1 MPFFIFPLALI
12 QFILLHF
19 TFTTKL
25 SFPTLSTRFL
35 VLQFLFIFF
44 LFPFFLYLQFLFFF
58 SLPFLSLTSLYHFLP
73 QDHQIRPPTPF
84 LSYPFVSWYYN
95 SSLRCSI
102 SFLFYVYNSSFS
114 FYLPFLSFSILYTIS
129 LLLFSSLSLV
139 FFSIYSSSLLFSSIS
154 SFISLYTTPL
164 FLSSPFLSLPTL
176 YHFLNLAHHMRPS
189 ISSSITFHIIP
200 LHSPSLSIR
209 FYTLPLLRL
218 LLFLLFSTLPPF
230 LSPLLTC
237 LCPSPLHHS
246 FVSLFFFLLTS
257 HTPSFPPIWATEES
271 DGEMER
277 ERRRERWRDEVNKGR

>member
-1 MPFFIFPLALI
+1 MYTIPL
-12 QFILLHF
+12 
-19 TFTTKL
+19 
-25 SFPTLSTRFL
+25 
-35 VLQFLFIFF
+35 FLFIFPFFPF
-44 LFPFFLYLQFLFFF
+44 LFYIQFLFCF
-58 SLPFLSLTSLYHFLP
+58 SLPFLSF
-73 QDHQIRPPTPF
+73 
-84 LSYPFVSWYYN
+84 
-95 SSLRCSI
+95 
-102 SFLFYVYNSSFS
+102 SFL
-114 FYLPFLSFSILYTIS
+114 YTVP
-129 LLLFSSLSLV
+129 LF
-139 FFSIYSSSLLFSSIS
+139 FFSSIS